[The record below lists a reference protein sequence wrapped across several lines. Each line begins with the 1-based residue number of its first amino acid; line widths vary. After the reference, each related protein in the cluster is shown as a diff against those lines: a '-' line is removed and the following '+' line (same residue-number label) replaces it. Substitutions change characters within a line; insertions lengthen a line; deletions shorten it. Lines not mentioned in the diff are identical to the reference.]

1 MTHRS
6 SAADW
11 LQIQDRICVVT
22 GAASGIGEAIV
33 KELLAHHAKVVLIDR
48 NQQALHDMLAGLQV
62 ASSRALAVQCDTS
75 QESQL
80 QAAALKVSEQ
90 WGAAHVVIN
99 NAGVLRA
106 GALQALPLDDWN
118 QVLSVN
124 LSGYWL
130 CAKAFAAQLQSH
142 GKQGGASM
150 VHVASIAAHFPQGHS
165 GAYSAAKAGVRLL
178 SQQLA
183 TEWGASG
190 VRSNVICPGMIR
202 TPLTTTFYAQPGVER
217 ARAAAT
223 ASGRVGEP
231 EDIAHVAAFLAS
243 PRSSYV
249 NAAEIMV
256 DGGMSSKLMDMVPR
270 LGFSPSVGAQP
281 LNGEMK

>member
-6 SAADW
+6 SPADW
-11 LQIQDRICVVT
+11 LQLRDRICVVT

-48 NQQALHDMLAGLQV
+48 NADAMHALV
-62 ASSRALAVQCDTS
+62 AKSKANSSRILTVVCDTS

-202 TPLTTTFYAQPGVER
+202 TPLTTNFYAQPGVES

-270 LGFSPSVGAQP
+270 PGFSPAVAAQP
-281 LNGEMK
+281 LNGETK